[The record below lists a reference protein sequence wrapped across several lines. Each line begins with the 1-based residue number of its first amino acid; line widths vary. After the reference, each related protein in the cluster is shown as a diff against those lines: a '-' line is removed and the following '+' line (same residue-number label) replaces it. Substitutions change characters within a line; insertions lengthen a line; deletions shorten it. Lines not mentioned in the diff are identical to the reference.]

1 MRMRRTAVAAAAL
14 SLALAVAGC
23 SDPANDEAS
32 SEESKGTITIG
43 AFNFSESEVVANLYA
58 GLLEKAGY
66 EVEIK
71 SLGAREIVQPA
82 LEQGEIDL
90 VPEYLGTFTEYVNV
104 KENGPDAEP
113 VASADVDE
121 TFKAAEELASKRGLV
136 VLKPA
141 EAQNQNAFAVTE
153 EFATANELESLS
165 DLAAF
170 DGEVILGGPAECPE
184 RPFCQPGLEETY
196 GLEFA
201 DFKSFAKFPLIK
213 KALVDGDITVGL
225 VFSSD
230 AGNAANDLV
239 VLEDDKG
246 LQTADNLVP
255 VLRAPKL
262 KESIITA
269 LKPLASVLTTEELI
283 ALNDQVENQ
292 RETPANAAKDWL
304 SSKGLIQGS

>member
-1 MRMRRTAVAAAAL
+1 MRIRRTAVVAAAL
-14 SLALAVAGC
+14 ALTLAVAGC
-23 SDPANDEAS
+23 SDTSNDEAGG
-32 SEESKGTITIG
+32 EESKGSLTIG
-43 AFNFSESEVVANLYA
+43 AFNFSESEVLANLYA
-58 GLLEKAGY
+58 TLLENAGY

-82 LEQGEIDL
+82 LEAGEIDL
-90 VPEYLGTFTEYVNV
+90 VPEYLGTFTEYLNV
-104 KENGPDAEP
+104 KENGADAEP
-113 VASADVDE
+113 VASADVE
-121 TFKAAEELASKRGLV
+121 ATLKAAEELASARGLV

-141 EAQNQNAFAVTE
+141 EAQDQNAFAVTE
-153 EFATANELESLS
+153 EFATANELETLS

-170 DGEVILGGPAECPE
+170 DGDVILGGPAECPQ

-213 KALVDGDITVGL
+213 TALVDGDITLGL

-246 LQTADNLVP
+246 LQTADNIVP
-255 VLRAPKL
+255 VVRSPKVS
-262 KESIITA
+262 ESLESA
-269 LKPLASVLTTEELI
+269 LKPLAKVLTTEELI
-283 ALNDQVENQ
+283 FLNDQVENQ
-292 RETPANAAKDWL
+292 RETPANAAEAWL
-304 SSKGLIQGS
+304 SSKGLIQA